1 VAAGDRLTTTS
12 YALLGHL
19 SMRPWT
25 TYELAKQMRR
35 NVRWIWPR
43 AESRI
48 YSELKS
54 VVASGHAQ
62 ASRTFTGKRATTT
75 YSITPKGRQALR
87 EWFSTVPAPMSHESE
102 GLLRVFLGAEAD
114 PAALLQAVRKVGIDG
129 AEIRE
134 VGAPIGEAYL
144 AGTAPFQDQVHVR
157 AFVLDF
163 LWSYSVLLSDW
174 AERTAK
180 ELERWPRMTLDQ
192 RRRRGQRI
200 IAARM
205 GRRQPGSRPPASGSS
220 SSTTSSGP
228 SPWPGRRPR

>member
-1 VAAGDRLTTTS
+1 MTDADRLTTTS

-54 VVASGHAQ
+54 LVASGHAE
-62 ASRTFTGKRATTT
+62 ASRSFTGRRPTTT
-75 YSITPKGRQALR
+75 YSITAKEKQAFR
-87 EWFSTVPAPMSHESE
+87 AWFSTVPAPMSHEIE
-102 GLLRVFLGAEAD
+102 GLLRVFLGAEAQ
-114 PAALLQAVRKVGIDG
+114 PEALLQAVRKVGADG
-129 AEIRE
+129 AEIRD

-157 AFVLDF
+157 AFVFDF
-163 LWSYSVLLSDW
+163 LWSYSMLLTEW
-174 AERTAK
+174 AERTAR
-180 ELERWPRMTLDQ
+180 ELERWPPLDLDQ

-205 GRRQPGSRPPASGSS
+205 GTRR
-220 SSTTSSGP
+220 
-228 SPWPGRRPR
+228 

>member
-1 VAAGDRLTTTS
+1 MAAADRLTTTS

-35 NVRWIWPR
+35 NVRWMWPR

-54 VVASGHAQ
+54 LVASGHAR
-62 ASRTFTGKRATTT
+62 ATRSFTGKRATTT
-75 YSITPKGRQALR
+75 YAITAKGRAALGA
-87 EWFSTVPAPMSHESE
+87 WFATPPAPMSHEIE

-114 PAALLQAVRKVGIDG
+114 PAELLHAVRKVGADG
-129 AEIRE
+129 LEIRQ

-163 LWSYSVLLSDW
+163 LWSYSVLLTDW
-174 AERTAK
+174 AERTAR
-180 ELERWPRMTLDQ
+180 ELERWPRLTPEQ

-205 GRRQPGSRPPASGSS
+205 GKR
-220 SSTTSSGP
+220 
-228 SPWPGRRPR
+228 

>member
-1 VAAGDRLTTTS
+1 MRADDQLTPTS
-12 YALLGHL
+12 FALLGHL

-54 VVASGHAQ
+54 LVDTGHAQ
-62 ASRTFTGKRATTT
+62 ASRSFTGKRATTT
-75 YSITPKGRQALR
+75 YAITAKGRRAFQA
-87 EWFSTVPAPMSHESE
+87 WFSTTPAPFSQEIE
-102 GLLRVFLGAEAD
+102 GVLRVFLGAEAE

-134 VGAPIGEAYL
+134 VGEPIGRSYV

-157 AFVLDF
+157 AFVFDF
-163 LWSYSVLLSDW
+163 LWSYSLLLTEW
-174 AERTAK
+174 AERTAR
-180 ELERWPRMTLDQ
+180 ELERWPRMTVEQ

-200 IAARM
+200 IAKRM
-205 GRRQPGSRPPASGSS
+205 GKA
-220 SSTTSSGP
+220 
-228 SPWPGRRPR
+228 

>member
-1 VAAGDRLTTTS
+1 MADDRLTTTS

-54 VVASGHAQ
+54 LVASGHAQ
-62 ASRTFTGKRATTT
+62 ASRSFTGKRATTT
-75 YSITPKGRQALR
+75 YSITAKGRLAFQA
-87 EWFSTVPAPMSHESE
+87 WFATTPAPMSHEIE
-102 GLLRVFLGAEAD
+102 GLLRVFLGAGAE
-114 PAALLQAVRKVGIDG
+114 PTALLQAVRKVGVDG

-163 LWSYSVLLSDW
+163 LWSYSVLLIDW
-174 AERTAK
+174 AERTAR
-180 ELERWPRMTLDQ
+180 ELERWPRMTLEQ
-192 RRRRGQRI
+192 RQRRGQRI
-200 IAARM
+200 IAKRM
-205 GRRQPGSRPPASGSS
+205 SKP
-220 SSTTSSGP
+220 
-228 SPWPGRRPR
+228 